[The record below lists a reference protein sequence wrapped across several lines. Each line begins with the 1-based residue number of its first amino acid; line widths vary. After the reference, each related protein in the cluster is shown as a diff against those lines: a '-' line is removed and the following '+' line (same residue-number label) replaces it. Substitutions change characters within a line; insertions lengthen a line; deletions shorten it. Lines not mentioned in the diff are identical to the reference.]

1 MPFRLISGAWR
12 TQAPEQF
19 PQGGL
24 ARRAKARGELLGV
37 ARSRARTSPS
47 SAAGCGP
54 IDPLPPPVT
63 PGRCPQAARGRRRSP
78 GLPARQPR
86 AAGLAQSEPAPGGQI
101 AAASALGAFHDIARP
116 DSGRRPSRKKV
127 RAPLRASPQRGEGH
141 ECLLRDTQVIST
153 CATQYL
159 RSTTALRHRSRWR
172 IPRVSGT

>member
-37 ARSRARTSPS
+37 ARSRARTGPS

-54 IDPLPPPVT
+54 IDPLPPPVA
-63 PGRCPQAARGRRRSP
+63 PGRCPQAARGRRRSRGP
-78 GLPARQPR
+78 RPASRALPAWLDLSP
-86 AAGLAQSEPAPGGQI
+86 LPAVRSQR
-101 AAASALGAFHDIARP
+101 LARP

-159 RSTTALRHRSRWR
+159 RSTTALRHSFQVEDS
-172 IPRVSGT
+172 RVSGP